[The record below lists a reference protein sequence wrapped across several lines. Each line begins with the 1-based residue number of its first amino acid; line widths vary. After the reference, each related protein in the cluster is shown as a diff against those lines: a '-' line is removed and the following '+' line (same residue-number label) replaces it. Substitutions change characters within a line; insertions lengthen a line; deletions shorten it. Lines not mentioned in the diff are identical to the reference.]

1 MGEQPSTSQ
10 RILREARRL
19 LERSGPEA
27 VSIRKLAA
35 AVGLSAMA
43 IYRHYPSRE
52 ALLARVVDDV
62 FEELAAA
69 WAAPAAAAP
78 RARLLASF
86 AGYLD
91 YALGHP
97 HLFDYAFA
105 SRRPGARVF
114 PCDFRARRSPTL
126 NLVADALEQ
135 GMRDGTFRRSDV
147 WAVAMSLWGQSH
159 GLISLYRAGRFG
171 GSRRE
176 FQAFHRA
183 ALRRFLAALAA

>member
-1 MGEQPSTSQ
+1 MEEEPTTSQ
-10 RILREARRL
+10 RIARAAREL

-27 VSIRKLAA
+27 VSIRKLAT

-52 ALLARVVDDV
+52 AVLARVVDDA

-69 WAAPAAAAP
+69 WSAPAAAAP

-86 AGYLD
+86 AGYLE
-91 YALGHP
+91 YALAHP

-105 SRRPGARVF
+105 SRRPGARRF
-114 PCDFRARRSPTL
+114 PRDFRARRSPTL
-126 NLVADALEQ
+126 NLVADALAA
-135 GMRDGTFRRSDV
+135 GMRQGEFRHADV
-147 WAVAMSLWGQSH
+147 WAVAMSLWAQSH
-159 GLISLYRAGRFG
+159 GLIALYRAGRFG

-176 FQAFHRA
+176 FETFHRA
-183 ALRRFLAALAA
+183 ALRRFLDGLAA